1 MTDAVKSTTPARE
14 TMPMS
19 AWASSPWAKYLYW
32 FGRLLD
38 KLTFGH
44 ARLHIYLF
52 CAQPI
57 GSGAFAAMRDDPNT
71 VVQPVPPDSPLVAH
85 FIRPPEVIRHRFAAG
100 TTCYAAT
107 VKGEFAGHIWLA
119 SGFFDEDEV
128 RCRYVFPANQPI
140 VWDYD
145 VYIEPRYRLGRTL
158 GRLWKG
164 VDAALD
170 AQGIHW
176 SVSRISLFNAASIQ
190 THERLGAVYLTTG
203 VFVVIGPLQ
212 LSIFSQAPYLHVG
225 VRPAHRPALTL
236 QPPKILTPVD
246 TTRRPARLPL

>member
-1 MTDAVKSTTPARE
+1 MTGAVKSATSVRKTL
-14 TMPMS
+14 PMS
-19 AWASSPWAKYLYW
+19 AWAGSPWAKYLYW
-32 FGRLLD
+32 LGRLLD

-57 GSGAFAAMRDDPNT
+57 GSGTLAAIRDDANT
-71 VVQPVPPDSPLVAH
+71 VVQPVPSDSPLVAH
-85 FIRPPEVIRHRFAAG
+85 FTRPPEVLRRRFADG

-119 SGFFDEDEV
+119 RGFYDEDEV
-128 RCRYVFPANQPI
+128 RCRYVLPANRPI

-164 VDAALD
+164 VDAALG
-170 AQGIHW
+170 AQGIQW
-176 SVSRISLFNAASIQ
+176 SMSRISLFNAASIQ

-203 VFVVIGPLQ
+203 AFLVLGPLQ
-212 LSIFSQAPYLHVG
+212 LSIFSKAPYLHFG
-225 VRPAHRPALTL
+225 VSSAHRPALTL
-236 QPPKILTPVD
+236 QPPLIPYL
-246 TTRRPARLPL
+246 R